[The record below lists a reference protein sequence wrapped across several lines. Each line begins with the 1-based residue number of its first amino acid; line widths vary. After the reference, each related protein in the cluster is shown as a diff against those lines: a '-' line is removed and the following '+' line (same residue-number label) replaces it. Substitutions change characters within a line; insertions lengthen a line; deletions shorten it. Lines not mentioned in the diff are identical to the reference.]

1 MRNIDAEKSDSLYD
15 QRSHLDTIESKLMNT
30 FDRYHGINEK
40 RFKEL
45 KTENEH
51 MREYIKENMARKD
64 QLHGI
69 NQKFDLILATLRR
82 IEMGK
87 PTPQQSKS
95 DTPLFFNNEDL
106 LEQPEQLFSNK
117 NDGSS
122 MCKLGAG
129 VFSIQDNSFILSRK
143 SREEQILNPTIEGL
157 FYNECYTYNL
167 ISIVLYEN
175 NNIF

>member
-1 MRNIDAEKSDSLYD
+1 MRMIDAEKSDSLYD
-15 QRSHLDTIESKLMNT
+15 QRSHLDTIESKLMNK
-30 FDRYHGINEK
+30 FDKYRGINEK

-82 IEMGK
+82 IEMIRS
-87 PTPQQSKS
+87 TSQQSKS
-95 DTPLFFNNEDL
+95 DTPLFLDNEDL
-106 LEQPEQLFSNK
+106 LEQPEKLLSNK

-143 SREEQILNPTIEGL
+143 SREEQILNPATQGL
-157 FYNECYTYNL
+157 FYTECHTYMFQL
-167 ISIVLYEN
+167 IIWYKN